1 MSEQAAAK
9 VTGAHLGRPAYPYV
23 RQSTLRQVLTNTE
36 SAARQY
42 ALRQKAIALG
52 WPAEQIITI
61 DTDQGQSGASA
72 ADREGFQH
80 LVAEVGM
87 GLNFCAREDSDRQCR
102 HNPRTSSQAR
112 MSSGVV
118 SARWAGQWS
127 RPIEGSFV
135 EVEVAE
141 LWRGLDALVAEPERD
156 YAGVDAGCQEPHG
169 GGVSQYVAVSFFS
182 PMLGH

>member
-1 MSEQAAAK
+1 
-9 VTGAHLGRPAYPYV
+9 
-23 RQSTLRQVLTNTE
+23 
-36 SAARQY
+36 
-42 ALRQKAIALG
+42 
-52 WPAEQIITI
+52 
-61 DTDQGQSGASA
+61 
-72 ADREGFQH
+72 
-80 LVAEVGM
+80 
-87 GLNFCAREDSDRQCR
+87 
-102 HNPRTSSQAR
+102 

-156 YAGVDAGCQEPHG
+156 YAGVDAGFQGPHG
-169 GGVSQYVAVSFFS
+169 GGVSQYVAVSLFS

>member
-1 MSEQAAAK
+1 MP
-9 VTGAHLGRPAYPYV
+9 TFGLCRCGR
-23 RQSTLRQVLTNTE
+23 R
-36 SAARQY
+36 
-42 ALRQKAIALG
+42 
-52 WPAEQIITI
+52 
-61 DTDQGQSGASA
+61 
-72 ADREGFQH
+72 
-80 LVAEVGM
+80 
-87 GLNFCAREDSDRQCR
+87 NFCPREDSDRQCR

-156 YAGVDAGCQEPHG
+156 YAGVDAGCQERMA
-169 GGVSQYVAVSFFS
+169 AVCRNT
-182 PMLGH
+182 LR

>member
-1 MSEQAAAK
+1 
-9 VTGAHLGRPAYPYV
+9 
-23 RQSTLRQVLTNTE
+23 
-36 SAARQY
+36 
-42 ALRQKAIALG
+42 
-52 WPAEQIITI
+52 
-61 DTDQGQSGASA
+61 
-72 ADREGFQH
+72 
-80 LVAEVGM
+80 
-87 GLNFCAREDSDRQCR
+87 
-102 HNPRTSSQAR
+102 

-118 SARWAGQWS
+118 SARGAGQWS

-169 GGVSQYVAVSFFS
+169 GGVSQDVAVSFFS